1 MTLLPGQ
8 EPETLGEIFA
18 SRSSRSISRAPS

>member
-18 SRSSRSISRAPS
+18 SRSSRCADMVRI